1 MSHAV
6 SHTRNSVK
14 AETIGLVNRFRSTFS
29 DLKDFEIFE
38 AMMDV
43 LVDNF
48 GLTAWLHAIANREIE
63 RGEMFTERSALGHA
77 VRAQAYELRALA
89 HRIDSAECLADGDE

>member
-1 MSHAV
+1 MSKSDAA
-6 SHTRNSVK
+6 NSVRSQ
-14 AETIGLVNRFRSTFS
+14 TIQMVAHFRSTFA
-29 DLKDFEIFE
+29 DLRDFEIFE

-43 LVDNF
+43 LIDNF

-63 RGEMFTERSALGHA
+63 RGEQHTYRSALGHA
-77 VRAQAYELRALA
+77 IQAQAYELRALA